1 MALRTHLKEEYDKQ
15 NDYYYNQE
23 IEYNDLKKELAKK
36 RNEYAESRQ
45 KRLEMLKEE
54 KAKKPSTINP
64 MINMTHETPGP
75 GAYNIMFDL
84 VEESSPSYTLKGKH
98 KGELFEVTNNYT
110 DPTKVLDI
118 DSTQNVQSNPDFNV
132 TKESFP
138 RVIFTKEKRF
148 KNEKVIVNTQTNFK
162 KLQNML
168 DSESEFFK
176 PLELNNDRNKTF

>member
-1 MALRTHLKEEYDKQ
+1 
-15 NDYYYNQE
+15 
-23 IEYNDLKKELAKK
+23 
-36 RNEYAESRQ
+36 
-45 KRLEMLKEE
+45 MLKEE

-138 RVIFTKEKRF
+138 RVIFLKKRDL
-148 KNEKVIVNTQTNFK
+148 KMKR
-162 KLQNML
+162 L
-168 DSESEFFK
+168 
-176 PLELNNDRNKTF
+176 